1 MTDRFLFSVC
11 PEGEFFDRA
20 DELGLIIERAAGD
33 ARLPGIYLTGRRWS
47 GKTELLRRA
56 HASLFWDQAGVVPVY
71 YQFRDYADAA
81 ALAEDYLKEVL
92 KQVLAFR
99 RRDPQVVARSL
110 SLENIEAMLHEG
122 PDLGLA
128 EFAAVHREARK
139 GADVVAAL
147 RNAAFVPKYIKEAM
161 GLPVYLLF
169 DDIDTGTAALRRKEP
184 GAAAEFLRGA
194 CAGSFSF
201 VASGSAGMLLESGM
215 LGTVEPLRLH
225 GLAHSQASA
234 MMMELCRQYDV
245 GFDTEILSL
254 AASKLEG
261 NPMYIK
267 NIVWGARRAGSGFTT
282 LKDFIDLYA
291 KELFDGN
298 IGLALRSSL
307 KVRGAADLGLLNAL
321 AAAPATVQ
329 ALSGRFNLPVESIR
343 ETLEGFCAQGL
354 VELDLG
360 SARWAGDNV
369 ARDFVIYNNEVLARG
384 RSAEEVRTA
393 MVRDGLKEGFNLK
406 GAVVRGRLKED
417 VSELLSS
424 FNGQKVLRV
433 LFDNGLFISRRPDGK
448 AAEGAASD
456 AVERKDEQLGGTDL
470 TLPQVIGCF
479 DSGVWEKRETGPRIF
494 IANGFENN
502 RYDAGNEV
510 VWITAVKDTIS
521 PVNIG
526 DVENFLRR
534 SQILRQN
541 FRTTRLFKWM
551 VGKEGF
557 TAEARKRLEG
567 EGVLSTD
574 AVQMRILKDS
584 IEDARIGEAA
594 SGASLAPNKEFEVV
608 LPASTKA
615 ELVAARAVEEI
626 GTEMGFDETAIGQI
640 KAALVEACINAFEHS
655 GLKQSKVFLRFVS
668 SGNRLVIHV
677 QNGGI
682 DFERRPGHAV
692 AASDRGE
699 LRKRGWGLELIKG
712 LMDEVRFEKIRGGT
726 KIVMVK
732 YLIKGAGRDEQA

>member
-1 MTDRFLFSVC
+1 MTDRSLFSVC

-20 DELGLIIERAAGD
+20 DELGHIIERAAGEV
-33 ARLPGIYLTGRRWS
+33 RLPGLYLAGRRWS

-56 HASLFWDQAGVVPVY
+56 HASLFWDQGRVVPVY
-71 YQFRDYADAA
+71 YQFRDHEEPA

-92 KQVLAFR
+92 KQLLAFR
-99 RRDPQVVARSL
+99 RRDPLVVGREL
-110 SLENIEAMLHEG
+110 SLGNIEAMLNEG
-122 PDLGLA
+122 SDPGLA
-128 EFAAVHREARK
+128 GFIATHREAKR
-139 GADVVAAL
+139 GADAVAAL
-147 RNAAFVPKYIKEAM
+147 RNAASLPKFIAERT
-161 GLPVYLLF
+161 GLPVYLLL
-169 DDIDTGTAALRRKEP
+169 DDIDTGTAALRKKDR
-184 GAAAEFLRGA
+184 GAMAEFMGEA
-194 CAGSFSF
+194 CARSFSF
-201 VASGSAGMLLESGM
+201 VASGSSETLLESGL
-215 LGTVEPLRLH
+215 LGTVEPFRLR
-225 GLAHSQASA
+225 GLGPSQGAA
-234 MMMELCRQYDV
+234 MMAELCRQYNV
-245 GFDTEILSL
+245 GFDTEILSF

-267 NIVWGARRAGSGFTT
+267 NIVLAARRAGVGLST

-307 KVRGAADLGLLNAL
+307 RVRGSVDLSVLNAVAT
-321 AAAPATVQ
+321 AAAPATEQ
-329 ALSGRFNLPVESIR
+329 ALAARFSASVESIR
-343 ETLEGFCAQGL
+343 EALEGFCAQGL
-354 VELDLG
+354 VALNLG
-360 SARWAGDNV
+360 SVGWAGDNV
-369 ARDFVIYNNEVLARG
+369 ARDFVRYNNEVLTHG

-417 VSELLSS
+417 ASEILAS

-433 LFDNGLFISRRPDGK
+433 LFNNGQFISRRTEEKAGNGAGDGV
-448 AAEGAASD
+448 AWQ
-456 AVERKDEQLGGTDL
+456 VPGGTDL
-470 TLPQVIGCF
+470 TLPQIIGCF
-479 DSGVWEKRETGPRIF
+479 DSSVWEKHETGPRI
-494 IANGFENN
+494 IISNGFVNSK
-502 RYDAGNEV
+502 YDAGNEV
-510 VWITAVKDTIS
+510 VWITAVKDALS

-541 FRTTRLFKWM
+541 FRTTRVFKWM

-557 TAEARKRLEG
+557 TAEARKRLEAD
-567 EGVLSTD
+567 GVFSAD
-574 AVQMRILKDS
+574 AVQMRILRDK
-584 IEDARIGEAA
+584 IEDFRAGEAP
-594 SGASLAPNKEFEVV
+594 SGSSLAPNKEFEVV
-608 LPASTKA
+608 LPSSTKA

-655 GLKQSKVFLRFVS
+655 GVKQSKVFLRFVS

-677 QNGGI
+677 QNGGV
-682 DFERRPGHAV
+682 DFERGLDRAV

-699 LRKRGWGLELIKG
+699 LKKRGWGLELMKG

>member
-20 DELGLIIERAAGD
+20 DELGHIIERAAGD
-33 ARLPGIYLTGRRWS
+33 ARLPGIYLAGRRWS

-56 HASLFWDQAGVVPVY
+56 HAGLFWDQARVVPVY
-71 YQFRDYADAA
+71 YQFRDYSDPA

-92 KQVLAFR
+92 KQFVAFR

-122 PDLGLA
+122 PAPGLA
-128 EFAAVHREARK
+128 GFITAHREARA
-139 GADVVAAL
+139 GGDAVAAL
-147 RNAAFVPKYIKEAM
+147 RNAASLPKYITGET
-161 GLPVYLLF
+161 GTPVYLLF
-169 DDIDTGTAALRRKEP
+169 DDIDTGAAALGKKDR
-184 GAAAEFLRGA
+184 GAAAEFLTEA
-194 CAGSFSF
+194 CARSFSF
-201 VASGSAGMLLESGM
+201 AASGTSGMILESGL
-215 LGTVEPLRLH
+215 LGAVEPLRLN
-225 GLAHSQASA
+225 GLDQSQATA
-234 MMMELCRQYDV
+234 MMAELCRQHNV

-254 AASKLEG
+254 ASSKLDG

-267 NIVWGARRAGSGFTT
+267 NIVWAARRTGAGLVS

-307 KVRGAADLGLLNAL
+307 KVRGAADLSVLNAV
-321 AAAPATVQ
+321 ANAPATEQ
-329 ALSGRFNLPVESIR
+329 ALASRFSASLEGVRDS
-343 ETLEGFCAQGL
+343 LEGFCAQGL
-354 VELDLG
+354 VELKLG
-360 SARWAGDNV
+360 GVRWTGDNV
-369 ARDFVIYNNEVLARG
+369 ARDFVRYNNEVLSRG
-384 RSAEEVRTA
+384 RSADEVRMS
-393 MVRDGLKEGFNLK
+393 MVRDGLKEGFDFK
-406 GAVVRGRLKED
+406 GAVVRSRLKED
-417 VSELLSS
+417 ARGLLAL
-424 FNGQKVLRV
+424 FNGQKVLKV
-433 LFDNGLFISRRPDGK
+433 LFDNGRFISRRTEEKG
-448 AAEGAASD
+448 GAGSAGQASS
-456 AVERKDEQLGGTDL
+456 GTEL

-479 DSGVWEKRETGPRIF
+479 DSSVWEKRETGPSIF
-494 IANGFENN
+494 IANGFENS

-510 VWITAVKDTIS
+510 VWITAVKDALS

-534 SQILRQN
+534 GQILRQN
-541 FRTTRLFKWM
+541 FRTTRVFRWM
-551 VGKEGF
+551 VGREGF
-557 TAEARKRLEG
+557 TAEALKRL
-567 EGVLSTD
+567 D
-574 AVQMRILKDS
+574 ADGAFSSDAMQMRILRDT
-584 IEDARIGEAA
+584 IEGWSAGGGTDG
-594 SGASLAPNKEFEVV
+594 SSLAPNKEFEVV

-655 GLKQSKVFLRFVS
+655 GLKQGKVFLRFVS
-668 SGNRLVIHV
+668 SAGRLVIHV
-677 QNGGI
+677 QNGGV
-682 DFERRPGHAV
+682 DFERGLTGAA

-726 KIVMVK
+726 KIVMAK
-732 YLIKGAGRDEQA
+732 NLIKGAGRDEQA